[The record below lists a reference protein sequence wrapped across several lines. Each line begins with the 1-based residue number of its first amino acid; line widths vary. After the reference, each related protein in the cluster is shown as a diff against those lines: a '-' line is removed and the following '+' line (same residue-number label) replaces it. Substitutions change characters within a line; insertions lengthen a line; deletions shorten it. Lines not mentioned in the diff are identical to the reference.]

1 MLKKLLLAVV
11 LAAPMCLFAQS
22 KFGYINSQEIFNLMP
37 EKTTAEN
44 TLVEVSKKY
53 ETEYKALQ
61 DEFNKKYGEYQALAA
76 DTPASIKQRREQELQ
91 ELNTKIQNFQEVAGQ
106 DLQRQQQTLLA
117 PIQEKIQTAV
127 KAVGSENGFTFI
139 FDLSIPGVV
148 YQGADAVDVSKMV
161 KEKLELKDAPA
172 VTAAPAK

>member
-61 DEFNKKYGEYQALAA
+61 DEFNKKFGEYQALAA

-91 ELNTKIQNFQEVAGQ
+91 ELNTKIQNFQ
-106 DLQRQQQTLLA
+106 
-117 PIQEKIQTAV
+117 
-127 KAVGSENGFTFI
+127 
-139 FDLSIPGVV
+139 
-148 YQGADAVDVSKMV
+148 
-161 KEKLELKDAPA
+161 
-172 VTAAPAK
+172 